1 MTSRCLIH
9 SLSNRC
15 ALFLSPLLSPSS
27 AVLNARTVKRERRNG
42 SAELCALAW
51 NYLGNTKERNECAN
65 TRVATFRNR
74 GGRGGGGHYR
84 TLCIRR
90 SKEGGKKWAKL
101 GREKAHVEN
110 VLLIDHDNDERRR
123 GEDGTLTEQRE
134 KKMARCLLRTKAL
147 FRCSGSSHL

>member
-1 MTSRCLIH
+1 MRI
-9 SLSNRC
+9 R
-15 ALFLSPLLSPSS
+15 AL
-27 AVLNARTVKRERRNG
+27 RRF
-42 SAELCALAW
+42 EI
-51 NYLGNTKERNECAN
+51 E
-65 TRVATFRNR
+65 
-74 GGRGGGGHYR
+74 GGRTEATIGPSAFVVRKRG
-84 TLCIRR
+84 
-90 SKEGGKKWAKL
+90 EKWAKL

>member
-1 MTSRCLIH
+1 MRI
-9 SLSNRC
+9 R
-15 ALFLSPLLSPSS
+15 AL
-27 AVLNARTVKRERRNG
+27 RRF
-42 SAELCALAW
+42 EI
-51 NYLGNTKERNECAN
+51 E
-65 TRVATFRNR
+65 
-74 GGRGGGGHYR
+74 GGGGAEATIGPSAFVVR
-84 TLCIRR
+84 KRG
-90 SKEGGKKWAKL
+90 EKKWAKL

>member
-1 MTSRCLIH
+1 MRSGVELFGEYKGAERMCEYARCDVSKSR
-9 SLSNRC
+9 
-15 ALFLSPLLSPSS
+15 
-27 AVLNARTVKRERRNG
+27 
-42 SAELCALAW
+42 
-51 NYLGNTKERNECAN
+51 
-65 TRVATFRNR
+65 
-74 GGRGGGGHYR
+74 GRGGGGHYR

>member
-1 MTSRCLIH
+1 MRI
-9 SLSNRC
+9 R
-15 ALFLSPLLSPSS
+15 AL
-27 AVLNARTVKRERRNG
+27 RRF
-42 SAELCALAW
+42 EI
-51 NYLGNTKERNECAN
+51 E
-65 TRVATFRNR
+65 
-74 GGRGGGGHYR
+74 GGGGG
-84 TLCIRR
+84 RR
-90 SKEGGKKWAKL
+90 PLSDPLHSSFERGGKKWAKL

>member
-1 MTSRCLIH
+1 MRSGVELFGEYKGAERMCEYARCDV
-9 SLSNRC
+9 SKS
-15 ALFLSPLLSPSS
+15 
-27 AVLNARTVKRERRNG
+27 
-42 SAELCALAW
+42 
-51 NYLGNTKERNECAN
+51 
-65 TRVATFRNR
+65 
-74 GGRGGGGHYR
+74 RGGGQR
-84 TLCIRR
+84 PLSDPLR
-90 SKEGGKKWAKL
+90 SSFERGGKKWAKL